1 MSLDYI
7 DIIICVTLLVFAF
20 VTPFVNPFFR
30 KLKEQENSKDM
41 DAMPPVSVIIYAC
54 DNAEELKS
62 NLPLLLFQNYPAG
75 FEVIVVVDDKTEH
88 ETNIIL
94 EQYSSNP
101 NLYTTF
107 LPKTSRYM
115 SRRKLAITIGVKA
128 AKHEWILLTD
138 AGCKPLSENWLATMA
153 RNCDDCTN
161 IVIGY
166 SNYSDNA
173 KSFWRFERLRDELY
187 CMQQAQNGIAYRSGS
202 NNLMFRKSDFMN
214 GRGFEGNLKYIRGEY
229 DFIINK
235 YAKKGGTAIELCSE
249 AWIEEDTPTRKTWK
263 DKHLFNVEIQKHL
276 SNGTI
281 PRLMHALDTTA
292 MSINYALII
301 VSAVYSL
308 NSMNVFTC
316 AACLLA
322 LLITILLRSFIAA
335 KVIKRFNARTKLWKT
350 VFHELNMLVHIM
362 TYRVLHILSD
372 KNDFICH
379 KM

>member
-1 MSLDYI
+1 MPNEKYRYRKEYNYKD
-7 DIIICVTLLVFAF
+7 TLE
-20 VTPFVNPFFR
+20 TYH
-30 KLKEQENSKDM
+30 KL
-41 DAMPPVSVIIYAC
+41 
-54 DNAEELKS
+54 EELAMR
-62 NLPLLLFQNYPAG
+62 LLLLW
-75 FEVIVVVDDKTEH
+75 H
-88 ETNIIL
+88 
-94 EQYSSNP
+94 
-101 NLYTTF
+101 
-107 LPKTSRYM
+107 
-115 SRRKLAITIGVKA
+115 
-128 AKHEWILLTD
+128 
-138 AGCKPLSENWLATMA
+138 
-153 RNCDDCTN
+153 
-161 IVIGY
+161 
-166 SNYSDNA
+166 
-173 KSFWRFERLRDELY
+173 FERSEYQSVSTRDP
-187 CMQQAQNGIAYRSGS
+187 
-202 NNLMFRKSDFMN
+202 
-214 GRGFEGNLKYIRGEY
+214 Y